1 MNGVRR
7 RVLATC
13 GLLLAGLA
21 GRSGAGVS
29 HAVTIDAFAFLP
41 ALLTVR
47 PGDVVRWTN
56 ADPVPHTVTAT
67 GAFDSRSIA
76 AGAAWT
82 FKAERA
88 GRFEYFGAFHP
99 MMKVTLVVA

>member
-21 GRSGAGVS
+21 GRGGAGAS
-29 HAVTIDAFAFLP
+29 HIVTIDAFAFLP

-67 GAFDSRSIA
+67 GAFDSQSIA

-88 GRFEYFGAFHP
+88 GRFDYF
-99 MMKVTLVVA
+99 